1 MEFITDI
8 FNEIIHDFNFSIMV
22 IINIATYIIIKMLDE
37 INGDKVINVWI
48 KRIVFIAVSIVIAF
62 IYIKCSEIATIVI
75 INSCIIAPISWSW
88 IFKPIV
94 SKLGIDYKQLNN

>member
-1 MEFITDI
+1 MEFINDI
-8 FNEIIHDFNFSIMV
+8 INELINDFNFSIMV
-22 IINIATYIIIKMLDE
+22 VINIATYIIIKICDE
-37 INGDKVINVWI
+37 INGDKVINIWN
-48 KRIVFIAVSIVIAF
+48 KRIIFILVSIVIAF